1 MNYLQCSKQELE
13 QEYQS
18 LKKLYEDEKGKGLS
32 LNMARGKPGK
42 AQLDLSLDMLDVVNS
57 KSDFVGADKMDCR
70 NYGILEGI
78 EECRKLFGE
87 ILGVDYQNV
96 MVGGSSSLN
105 MMFDT
110 ISCLMTKPVVPL
122 SGPRLR
128 PPFRHHRLLRL

>member
-78 EECRKLFGE
+78 EECGKLFGE

-96 MVGGSSSLN
+96 MVGGSSA
-105 MMFDT
+105 
-110 ISCLMTKPVVPL
+110 
-122 SGPRLR
+122 
-128 PPFRHHRLLRL
+128 